1 MPSDDE
7 TRKVPVGTTMDNEHR
22 MMIRQFG
29 KDAGMS
35 EATVVRFV
43 LIKWLKEIGK
53 IS

>member
-1 MPSDDE
+1 MPEQEPD
-7 TRKVPVGTTMDNEHR
+7 RKVPIGTTMDNEHR
-22 MMIRQFG
+22 MMIRKFG

-35 EATVVRFV
+35 EATVVRMV